1 MTFFLPLS
9 PLGDLLEHMIEGPV
23 GQLHQQLNLLLAQT
37 SSRGKF
43 HLARIDEWIACQG
56 VHRRLEKSW

>member
-23 GQLHQQLNLLLAQT
+23 GQLHQQLNLLLAHRQVVEANFT
-37 SSRGKF
+37 
-43 HLARIDEWIACQG
+43 LQG
-56 VHRRLEKSW
+56 LMDG